1 MNELFTYLFDE
12 NVLKNKLREKWIKL
26 YDFNFV
32 DKEIIGGLLTTKKN
46 ISDLL
51 TFIYNKAT
59 ASNLTVEQKEE
70 EEQKEEQI
78 PGALSIAPSTT
89 LKTKTKIEEKKGEK
103 LEKETAKTKSFKK
116 VTIPV
121 PFNLSENKPRI
132 LQEPMAISNQIK
144 IKPLPLADYKKTSL
158 KEIEEKRKEQL
169 EIIKKNII
177 EKNKKAKGFD
187 LQTDKRPMNFD
198 RIKEEVENKIQSTL
212 QFDNKYMN
220 PPKDFSKYE
229 ADVKYNEAAI
239 IREEYLIDKKN
250 KEEEA
255 ALNKILIEK
264 KDSKEF
270 ERWQSEMK
278 IKDDIIKMQEIE
290 KRKLELELNREVAS
304 TYMQRRIQKNQLKAA
319 EHKKQ
324 EIINMKKKAE
334 EKAEDI
340 KQKKQVIK
348 EIKKEQ
354 ENVAKQKIQK
364 KKENQELYKNRKK
377 EFNEL
382 NLIAKEER
390 KIYLERRDDLIR
402 QIRELEKLPIKRTT
416 GFDPTETPGYG
427 LLEEMSLVEL
437 RERLALQKRM
447 HADEIKSKKE
457 ENKLRMQERA
467 DEIVNKAQII
477 QENRDRL
484 RNMKEIERKAKKD
497 AILAE
502 KERIKAAREKSL
514 FEVKQKIENKKQK
527 LKKEDEIFQKK
538 IREIKLQRQFLQLG
552 RDAVEFKQFKQIEDG
567 VERKINDRQNQDL
580 IDQLALEKIK
590 WVDVKIRH
598 TDAKKINK
606 NMKEMINNYNN
617 AYELSGTLNQMI
629 GDEDKMYKKAVYDR
643 ERALNKYLQDD
654 IKEKNKFCFEMQQKT
669 MKKNKSHGINNRRLS
684 AKNNEKM
691 NNTEKINLNNDEE
704 KKVNEGSDEEEK
716 NEIQNKIDNENILSQ
731 NHSGQRAHSGQPGPA
746 DPQDRRAPAS
756 R

>member
-12 NVLKNKLREKWIKL
+12 DVLKNKLREKWIKL

-32 DKEIIGGLLTTKKN
+32 DKDIIGGLLTTKKN

-59 ASNLTVEQKEE
+59 ASHLSVDEKEE
-70 EEQKEEQI
+70 PTPSPQSV
-78 PGALSIAPSTT
+78 GPSTT
-89 LKTKTKIEEKKGEK
+89 LMTKSKPEETKGGEK
-103 LEKETAKTKSFKK
+103 TDKDLTRPKTNKK

-144 IKPLPLADYKKTSL
+144 IKPLPLANYKKTSL

-169 EIIKKNII
+169 QIIKENII

-187 LQTDKRPMNFD
+187 LQTDKRPTNIEKI
-198 RIKEEVENKIQSTL
+198 REEVEKKIQSTL

-220 PPKDFSKYE
+220 PIKDFSKCE

-304 TYMQRRIQKNQLKAA
+304 TYMQRRIQKNQIKAA

-324 EIINMKKKAE
+324 EIINMKKRAE

-340 KQKKQVIK
+340 RQKKEVIK
-348 EIKKEQ
+348 EIQKEK
-354 ENVAKQKIQK
+354 ENVVKQKIQK

-382 NLIAKEER
+382 NLIS
-390 KIYLERRDDLIR
+390 
-402 QIRELEKLPIKRTT
+402 Q
-416 GFDPTETPGYG
+416 
-427 LLEEMSLVEL
+427 
-437 RERLALQKRM
+437 
-447 HADEIKSKKE
+447 
-457 ENKLRMQERA
+457 
-467 DEIVNKAQII
+467 
-477 QENRDRL
+477 
-484 RNMKEIERKAKKD
+484 
-497 AILAE
+497 
-502 KERIKAAREKSL
+502 
-514 FEVKQKIENKKQK
+514 
-527 LKKEDEIFQKK
+527 
-538 IREIKLQRQFLQLG
+538 
-552 RDAVEFKQFKQIEDG
+552 
-567 VERKINDRQNQDL
+567 
-580 IDQLALEKIK
+580 
-590 WVDVKIRH
+590 
-598 TDAKKINK
+598 
-606 NMKEMINNYNN
+606 
-617 AYELSGTLNQMI
+617 
-629 GDEDKMYKKAVYDR
+629 
-643 ERALNKYLQDD
+643 
-654 IKEKNKFCFEMQQKT
+654 
-669 MKKNKSHGINNRRLS
+669 
-684 AKNNEKM
+684 
-691 NNTEKINLNNDEE
+691 
-704 KKVNEGSDEEEK
+704 EEK
-716 NEIQNKIDNENILSQ
+716 NLPSTT
-731 NHSGQRAHSGQPGPA
+731 R
-746 DPQDRRAPAS
+746 
-756 R
+756 

>member
-220 PPKDFSKYE
+220 PPKDFSKCE

-691 NNTEKINLNNDEE
+691 NNTEKINLNIEEE

-716 NEIQNKIDNENILSQ
+716 NEIQNKIDNENTLSQ
-731 NHSGQRAHSGQPGPA
+731 NQAIPA
-746 DPQDRRAPAS
+746 
-756 R
+756 

>member
-32 DKEIIGGLLTTKKN
+32 DKDIIGGLLTTKKN

-59 ASNLTVEQKEE
+59 ASNLPVEEKE
-70 EEQKEEQI
+70 KEKESDGPSPTSVAQ
-78 PGALSIAPSTT
+78 STT
-89 LKTKTKIEEKKGEK
+89 LKTKTKAEDSKNQ
-103 LEKETAKTKSFKK
+103 KTGVEVSKIKSAKK

-132 LQEPMAISNQIK
+132 LQEPMAISNEIK
-144 IKPLPLADYKKTSL
+144 IKPLPLANYKKTSL
-158 KEIEEKRKEQL
+158 KDIEDKRKEHLQ
-169 EIIKKNII
+169 IIKKNIMERN
-177 EKNKKAKGFD
+177 EKSKGFD
-187 LQTDKRPMNFD
+187 LETDKRPTNLEK
-198 RIKEEVENKIQSTL
+198 IKEEVENKIKSTL

-220 PPKDFSKYE
+220 PIKDFSKCE

-324 EIINMKKKAE
+324 EMINMKKKEE
-334 EKAEDI
+334 EKKEDI
-340 KQKKQVIK
+340 KQKKEVIK

-354 ENVAKQKIQK
+354 ENVAKQKILK

-382 NLIAKEER
+382 NLIAQEEK

-437 RERLALQKRM
+437 RERLALQKKM
-447 HADEIKSKKE
+447 HADEIRAKKE
-457 ENKLRMQERA
+457 ENKLKMQERA
-467 DEIVNKAQII
+467 DELVNKAQII

-497 AILAE
+497 AALAQ
-502 KERIKAAREKSL
+502 KQRIKEQREKSL
-514 FEVKQKIENKKQK
+514 FLVKQKIENKKQK

-567 VERKINDRQNQDL
+567 IERKINDRQNQDL
-580 IDQLALEKIK
+580 IDQLATEKIK
-590 WVDVKIRH
+590 WVDVTIRH
-598 TDAKKINK
+598 TDAKKVNK
-606 NMKEMINNYNN
+606 DMKDMVNNYNK
-617 AYELSGTLNQMI
+617 AYALSSTLDQMVN
-629 GDEDKMYKKAVYDR
+629 DEDKMYKKAVYDR

-669 MKKNKSHGINNRRLS
+669 MKKNNIKKNKSYGTNITNKRTENLIS
-684 AKNNEKM
+684 NEKL
-691 NNTEKINLNNDEE
+691 NNTEKINFNTNEE
-704 KKVNEGSDEEEK
+704 NKVNEGSDEEEK
-716 NEIQNKIDNENILSQ
+716 NEIQNKIENENILSQ
-731 NHSGQRAHSGQPGPA
+731 NQAVPA
-746 DPQDRRAPAS
+746 
-756 R
+756 

>member
-12 NVLKNKLREKWIKL
+12 DVLKNKLREKWIKL

-32 DKEIIGGLLTTKKN
+32 DKDIIGGLLTTKKN

-59 ASNLTVEQKEE
+59 ASHLSVDEKEE
-70 EEQKEEQI
+70 PTPSPQSV
-78 PGALSIAPSTT
+78 GPSTT
-89 LKTKTKIEEKKGEK
+89 LMTKSKPEETKGGEK
-103 LEKETAKTKSFKK
+103 TDKDLTRPKTNKK

-144 IKPLPLADYKKTSL
+144 IKPLPLANYKKTSL

-169 EIIKKNII
+169 QIIKENII

-187 LQTDKRPMNFD
+187 LQTDKRPTNIEKI
-198 RIKEEVENKIQSTL
+198 REEVEKKIQSTL

-220 PPKDFSKYE
+220 PIKDFSKCE

-255 ALNKILIEK
+255 ALNKILVEK

-290 KRKLELELNREVAS
+290 KRKLELEMNREVAS
-304 TYMQRRIQKNQLKAA
+304 TYMQRRIQKNQIKAA

-324 EIINMKKKAE
+324 EIINMKKRAE

-340 KQKKQVIK
+340 RLKKEVIK
-348 EIKKEQ
+348 EIQKEK
-354 ENVAKQKIQK
+354 ENVVKQKIQK

-382 NLIAKEER
+382 NLISQEEK
-390 KIYLERRDDLIR
+390 KIYLQRRDDLIR

-427 LLEEMSLVEL
+427 FLEEMSLVEL

-447 HADEIKSKKE
+447 HLDEIKSKKE

-467 DEIVNKAQII
+467 DELVNKAQII

-497 AILAE
+497 AIMRE
-502 KERIKAAREKSL
+502 KERIKAMREKSL

-590 WVDVKIRH
+590 WGDVKIRH
-598 TDAKKINK
+598 TDAKKVNK
-606 NMKEMINNYNN
+606 DLKEMINNYNKD
-617 AYELSGTLNQMI
+617 YELSGTLNQMI
-629 GDEDKMYKKAVYDR
+629 DDEDKMYKKAVYDR

-669 MKKNKSHGINNRRLS
+669 MKKNTIKKNKSHGNNINNKKIVGGVPVRE
-684 AKNNEKM
+684 NM
-691 NNTEKINLNNDEE
+691 NNTEKINFNNNEN
-704 KKVNEGSDEEEK
+704 KKVNDGSDEEEK
-716 NEIQNKIDNENILSQ
+716 NEIQNKMENENILSQ
-731 NHSGQRAHSGQPGPA
+731 NQAIPA
-746 DPQDRRAPAS
+746 
-756 R
+756 

>member
-12 NVLKNKLREKWIKL
+12 DVLKNKLREKWIKL

-32 DKEIIGGLLTTKKN
+32 DKDIIGGLLTTKKN

-59 ASNLTVEQKEE
+59 ASHLSVDEKEE
-70 EEQKEEQI
+70 PTPSPQSV
-78 PGALSIAPSTT
+78 GPSTT
-89 LKTKTKIEEKKGEK
+89 LMTKSKPEETKGGEK
-103 LEKETAKTKSFKK
+103 TDKDLTRPKTNKK

-144 IKPLPLADYKKTSL
+144 IKPLPLANYKKTSL

-169 EIIKKNII
+169 QIIKENII

-187 LQTDKRPMNFD
+187 LQTDKRPTNIEKI
-198 RIKEEVENKIQSTL
+198 REEVEKKIQSTL

-220 PPKDFSKYE
+220 PIKDFSKCE

-255 ALNKILIEK
+255 ALNKILVEK

-304 TYMQRRIQKNQLKAA
+304 TYMQRRIQKNQIKAA

-324 EIINMKKKAE
+324 EIINMKKRAE

-340 KQKKQVIK
+340 RLKKEVIK
-348 EIKKEQ
+348 EIQKEK
-354 ENVAKQKIQK
+354 ENVVKQKIQK

-382 NLIAKEER
+382 NLISQEEK
-390 KIYLERRDDLIR
+390 KIYLQRRDDLIR

-427 LLEEMSLVEL
+427 FLEEMSLVEL

-447 HADEIKSKKE
+447 HLDEIKSKKE

-467 DEIVNKAQII
+467 DELVNKAQII

-497 AILAE
+497 AIMRE
-502 KERIKAAREKSL
+502 KERIKAMREKSL

-590 WVDVKIRH
+590 WGDVKIRH
-598 TDAKKINK
+598 TDAKKVNK
-606 NMKEMINNYNN
+606 DLKEMINNYNKD
-617 AYELSGTLNQMI
+617 YELSGTLNQMI
-629 GDEDKMYKKAVYDR
+629 DDEDKMYKKAVYDR

-669 MKKNKSHGINNRRLS
+669 MKKNTIKKNKSHANNINNKKIVGGVPVRE
-684 AKNNEKM
+684 NM
-691 NNTEKINLNNDEE
+691 NNTEKINFNNNED
-704 KKVNEGSDEEEK
+704 KKVNDGSDEEEK
-716 NEIQNKIDNENILSQ
+716 NEIQNKIENENILSQ
-731 NHSGQRAHSGQPGPA
+731 NQAIPA
-746 DPQDRRAPAS
+746 
-756 R
+756 

>member
-32 DKEIIGGLLTTKKN
+32 DKDIIGGLLTTKKN

-59 ASNLTVEQKEE
+59 ASHLSVDEKEE
-70 EEQKEEQI
+70 SAPFPETV
-78 PGALSIAPSTT
+78 GPSTT
-89 LKTKTKIEEKKGEK
+89 VGTKSKPEETKGGQKF
-103 LEKETAKTKSFKK
+103 EKELSKPKLNKK

-121 PFNLSENKPRI
+121 PFNLSENKPRV

-144 IKPLPLADYKKTSL
+144 IKPLPLANYKKTSL

-169 EIIKKNII
+169 QIIKNNII
-177 EKNKKAKGFD
+177 EKHKKAKAFD
-187 LQTDKRPMNFD
+187 LQTDKRPTNIEKIRD
-198 RIKEEVENKIQSTL
+198 EVENKIQSTL

-220 PPKDFSKYE
+220 PIKDFSKCD

-304 TYMQRRIQKNQLKAA
+304 TYMQRRIQKNQIKAA

-324 EIINMKKKAE
+324 EIINMKKRAE

-340 KQKKQVIK
+340 RQKKEVIK
-348 EIKKEQ
+348 EIQKEK
-354 ENVAKQKIQK
+354 ENVVKQKIQK

-382 NLIAKEER
+382 NLISQEEK
-390 KIYLERRDDLIR
+390 KIYLQRRDDLIR

-437 RERLALQKRM
+437 RERLALQKKM
-447 HADEIKSKKE
+447 HLDEIKSKKE

-467 DEIVNKAQII
+467 DELVNKAQII

-497 AILAE
+497 AIIRE
-502 KERIKAAREKSL
+502 KERIKAMREKSL

-590 WVDVKIRH
+590 WVDVKIKH
-598 TDAKKINK
+598 TDAKKVNK
-606 NMKEMINNYNN
+606 DLKEMLNNYNKE
-617 AYELSGTLNQMI
+617 YELSGTLNQMI
-629 GDEDKMYKKAVYDR
+629 DDEDKMYKKAVYDR

-669 MKKNKSHGINNRRLS
+669 MKKNTIKKNKSHGNNINNKKIEGVPS
-684 AKNNEKM
+684 INM
-691 NNTEKINLNNDEE
+691 NNTEKININNED
-704 KKVNEGSDEEEK
+704 KKVNDGSDEEEK
-716 NEIQNKIDNENILSQ
+716 NEIQNKIDNENILAQ
-731 NHSGQRAHSGQPGPA
+731 NQPIPA
-746 DPQDRRAPAS
+746 
-756 R
+756 

>member
-324 EIINMKKKAE
+324 EMINMKKKEE
-334 EKAEDI
+334 EKKEDI
-340 KQKKQVIK
+340 KQKKEVIK

-354 ENVAKQKIQK
+354 ENVAKQKILK

-382 NLIAKEER
+382 NLIAQEEK

-437 RERLALQKRM
+437 RERLALQKKM
-447 HADEIKSKKE
+447 HADEIRAKKE
-457 ENKLRMQERA
+457 ENKLKMQERA
-467 DEIVNKAQII
+467 DELVNKAQII

-497 AILAE
+497 AALAQ
-502 KERIKAAREKSL
+502 KQRIKEQREKSL
-514 FEVKQKIENKKQK
+514 FLVKQKIENKKQK

-567 VERKINDRQNQDL
+567 IERKINDRQNQDL
-580 IDQLALEKIK
+580 IDQLATEKIK
-590 WVDVKIRH
+590 WADVTIRH
-598 TDAKKINK
+598 TDAKKVNK
-606 NMKEMINNYNN
+606 DMKDMVNNYNK
-617 AYELSGTLNQMI
+617 AYALSSTLDQMVN
-629 GDEDKMYKKAVYDR
+629 DEDKMYKKAVYDR

-669 MKKNKSHGINNRRLS
+669 MKKNIKKNKSDVNNKLD
-684 AKNNEKM
+684 KKKEGVKTEKM
-691 NNTEKINLNNDEE
+691 NNNINED

-716 NEIQNKIDNENILSQ
+716 NEILNKIENENILSQ
-731 NHSGQRAHSGQPGPA
+731 NQAIPA
-746 DPQDRRAPAS
+746 
-756 R
+756 

>member
-12 NVLKNKLREKWIKL
+12 DVLKNKLREKWIKL

-32 DKEIIGGLLTTKKN
+32 DKDIIGGLLTTKKN

-59 ASNLTVEQKEE
+59 ASNLPVDEKE
-70 EEQKEEQI
+70 KEKETSLN
-78 PGALSIAPSTT
+78 PPTIAPSTT
-89 LKTKTKIEEKKGEK
+89 HKTTK
-103 LEKETAKTKSFKK
+103 LEETKDEKYTKETTKPKTGKK

-121 PFNLSENKPRI
+121 PFNLSENKPRV

-144 IKPLPLADYKKTSL
+144 IKPLPLANYKKTSL

-169 EIIKKNII
+169 QIIKENII
-177 EKNKKAKGFD
+177 EKNKKVKPFD
-187 LQTDKRPMNFD
+187 LRTDKRPTNTEKV
-198 RIKEEVENKIQSTL
+198 REEVENKIKATL

-220 PPKDFSKYE
+220 PIKDFSKCD
-229 ADVKYNEAAI
+229 ADVRYNEAAI

-255 ALNKILIEK
+255 ALNKILVEK

-324 EIINMKKKAE
+324 ELINMKKKAE

-340 KQKKQVIK
+340 KQKKEVIK
-348 EIKKEQ
+348 EIHKEQ
-354 ENVAKQKIQK
+354 ENVAKQKAQK

-377 EFNEL
+377 EYNEL
-382 NLIAKEER
+382 NLIAQEEK
-390 KIYLERRDDLIR
+390 KILLERRDDLIR
-402 QIRELEKLPIKRTT
+402 QIRELEKLPIRRTT

-447 HADEIKSKKE
+447 HLDEIKSKKE

-467 DEIVNKAQII
+467 DELVNKAQII

-484 RNMKEIERKAKKD
+484 RNMKEVERKAKKD
-497 AILAE
+497 AIIAE
-502 KERIKAAREKSL
+502 KARIKAQREKSL

-590 WVDVKIRH
+590 WVDVKMRH

-606 NMKEMINNYNN
+606 DLKEMLNNYNN

-629 GDEDKMYKKAVYDR
+629 HDEDKMYKKAVYDR

-669 MKKNKSHGINNRRLS
+669 MKKNNIKKNKSYGTNINNKRTE
-684 AKNNEKM
+684 NMVNIEKL
-691 NNTEKINLNNDEE
+691 NNTEKINFNTDED

-716 NEIQNKIDNENILSQ
+716 NEIQNKIENENILSQ
-731 NHSGQRAHSGQPGPA
+731 NQAVPA
-746 DPQDRRAPAS
+746 
-756 R
+756 

>member
-12 NVLKNKLREKWIKL
+12 DVLKNKLREKWIKL

-32 DKEIIGGLLTTKKN
+32 DKDIIGGLLTTKKN

-59 ASNLTVEQKEE
+59 ASNLPVEEKE
-70 EEQKEEQI
+70 KEKEGGTPPQVA
-78 PGALSIAPSTT
+78 PSVAPSTT
-89 LKTKTKIEEKKGEK
+89 LKTKQEETKDEKI
-103 LEKETAKTKSFKK
+103 EKETTKIKTTKK

-144 IKPLPLADYKKTSL
+144 IKPLPLANYKKTSL

-169 EIIKKNII
+169 QIIKNNII
-177 EKNKKAKGFD
+177 EKNKNAKGFD
-187 LQTDKRPMNFD
+187 LKTDKRPTNIEKV
-198 RIKEEVENKIQSTL
+198 REEVENQIKSTL

-220 PPKDFSKYE
+220 PIKDFSKCE

-239 IREEYLIDKKN
+239 IREEFLIDKKN

-255 ALNKILIEK
+255 ALNKILVEK

-340 KQKKQVIK
+340 RQKKEVIK
-348 EIKKEQ
+348 EIQKEQ
-354 ENVAKQKIQK
+354 ENVVKQKIQK

-382 NLIAKEER
+382 NLISQEEK
-390 KIYLERRDDLIR
+390 KIYLQRRDDLIR

-437 RERLALQKRM
+437 RERLALQKKM
-447 HADEIKSKKE
+447 HLDEIKSKKE

-467 DEIVNKAQII
+467 DELVNKAQII

-497 AILAE
+497 AIIRE
-502 KERIKAAREKSL
+502 KERIKAMREKSL

-590 WVDVKIRH
+590 WVDVKIKH
-598 TDAKKINK
+598 TDAKKVNK
-606 NMKEMINNYNN
+606 DLKEMLNNYNKE
-617 AYELSGTLNQMI
+617 YELSGTLNQMI
-629 GDEDKMYKKAVYDR
+629 DDEDKMYKKAVYDR

-669 MKKNKSHGINNRRLS
+669 MKKNNIKKNKSYGTNINNKKAENLT
-684 AKNNEKM
+684 NTEKL
-691 NNTEKINLNNDEE
+691 NNTEKINFNTEE
-704 KKVNEGSDEEEK
+704 DKKVNEGSDEEEK
-716 NEIQNKIDNENILSQ
+716 NEIQNKIENENILSQ
-731 NHSGQRAHSGQPGPA
+731 NQAVPA
-746 DPQDRRAPAS
+746 
-756 R
+756 

>member
-437 RERLALQKRM
+437 RERLALKKRM
-447 HADEIKSKKE
+447 HADEKKKKKE

-691 NNTEKINLNNDEE
+691 NNTEKINLNSEEE

-716 NEIQNKIDNENILSQ
+716 NEIQNKIDNENTLSQ
-731 NHSGQRAHSGQPGPA
+731 NQAIPA
-746 DPQDRRAPAS
+746 
-756 R
+756 

>member
-103 LEKETAKTKSFKK
+103 LEKETLKTKSFKK

-220 PPKDFSKYE
+220 PPKDFSKCE

-691 NNTEKINLNNDEE
+691 NNTEKINLNNEEE

-716 NEIQNKIDNENILSQ
+716 NEIQNKIDNENTLSQ
-731 NHSGQRAHSGQPGPA
+731 NQAIPA
-746 DPQDRRAPAS
+746 
-756 R
+756 

>member
-12 NVLKNKLREKWIKL
+12 DVLKNKLREKWIKL

-32 DKEIIGGLLTTKKN
+32 DKDIIGGLLTTKKN

-59 ASNLTVEQKEE
+59 ASNLPVDEKE
-70 EEQKEEQI
+70 KEKEKETTLI
-78 PGALSIAPSTT
+78 PPTIAPSTT
-89 LKTKTKIEEKKGEK
+89 LKTTKIEETKDEK
-103 LEKETAKTKSFKK
+103 FTKETTKPKTGKK

-121 PFNLSENKPRI
+121 PFNLSENKPRV
-132 LQEPMAISNQIK
+132 LQEPMAISNQVK
-144 IKPLPLADYKKTSL
+144 IKPLPLANYKKTSL

-169 EIIKKNII
+169 QIIKENII
-177 EKNKKAKGFD
+177 EKNKKAKLFD
-187 LQTDKRPMNFD
+187 LKTDKRPTNTEKV
-198 RIKEEVENKIQSTL
+198 REEVENKIKATL
-212 QFDNKYMN
+212 QFNNKYMN
-220 PPKDFSKYE
+220 PIKDFSKCD
-229 ADVKYNEAAI
+229 ADVRYNEAAI

-255 ALNKILIEK
+255 ALNKILVEK

-324 EIINMKKKAE
+324 ELINMKKKAE

-340 KQKKQVIK
+340 KQKKEVIK
-348 EIKKEQ
+348 EIHKEQ
-354 ENVAKQKIQK
+354 ENVAKQKAQK

-377 EFNEL
+377 EYNEL
-382 NLIAKEER
+382 NLIAQEEK
-390 KIYLERRDDLIR
+390 KILLERRDDLIR
-402 QIRELEKLPIKRTT
+402 QIRELEKLPIRRTT

-447 HADEIKSKKE
+447 HLDEIKSKKE

-467 DEIVNKAQII
+467 DELVNKAQII

-497 AILAE
+497 AIIAE
-502 KERIKAAREKSL
+502 KARIKAQREKSL

-527 LKKEDEIFQKK
+527 LKREDEIFQKK

-590 WVDVKIRH
+590 WVDVKMRH

-606 NMKEMINNYNN
+606 DLKDMLNNYNN

-629 GDEDKMYKKAVYDR
+629 HDEDKMYKKAVYDR

-669 MKKNKSHGINNRRLS
+669 MKKNNIKKNKSYGTNINNKRAENMVNTDKL
-684 AKNNEKM
+684 
-691 NNTEKINLNNDEE
+691 NNTEKINFNNDED

-716 NEIQNKIDNENILSQ
+716 NEIQNKIENENILSQ
-731 NHSGQRAHSGQPGPA
+731 NQAVPA
-746 DPQDRRAPAS
+746 
-756 R
+756 

>member
-669 MKKNKSHGINNRRLS
+669 MKKNKSHGINNKRLS

-704 KKVNEGSDEEEK
+704 KKVNEGFDEEEK
-716 NEIQNKIDNENILSQ
+716 NEIQNKIDNENTLSQ
-731 NHSGQRAHSGQPGPA
+731 NQAIPA
-746 DPQDRRAPAS
+746 
-756 R
+756 

>member
-32 DKEIIGGLLTTKKN
+32 DKDIIGGLLTTKKN

-59 ASNLTVEQKEE
+59 ASNLPVEEKE
-70 EEQKEEQI
+70 KEKESAGPSPTSVAQ
-78 PGALSIAPSTT
+78 STT
-89 LKTKTKIEEKKGEK
+89 LKTKTKTEDSKNQ
-103 LEKETAKTKSFKK
+103 KTGVEVSKIKSAKK

-132 LQEPMAISNQIK
+132 LQEPMAISNEIK
-144 IKPLPLADYKKTSL
+144 IKPLPLANYKKTSL
-158 KEIEEKRKEQL
+158 KDIEDKRKEHLQ
-169 EIIKKNII
+169 IIKKNIMERN
-177 EKNKKAKGFD
+177 EKSKGFD
-187 LQTDKRPMNFD
+187 LETDKRPTNLEK
-198 RIKEEVENKIQSTL
+198 IKEEVENKIKSTL

-220 PPKDFSKYE
+220 PIKDFSKCD
-229 ADVKYNEAAI
+229 ADVRYNEAAI

-255 ALNKILIEK
+255 ALNKILVEK

-324 EIINMKKKAE
+324 ELINMKKKAE

-340 KQKKQVIK
+340 KQKKEVIK
-348 EIKKEQ
+348 EIQKEQ
-354 ENVAKQKIQK
+354 ENVAKQKAQK

-377 EFNEL
+377 EYNEL
-382 NLIAKEER
+382 NLIAQEEK
-390 KIYLERRDDLIR
+390 KILLERRDDLIR
-402 QIRELEKLPIKRTT
+402 QIRELEKLPIRRTT

-447 HADEIKSKKE
+447 HLDEIKSKKE

-467 DEIVNKAQII
+467 DELVNKAQII

-497 AILAE
+497 AIIAE
-502 KERIKAAREKSL
+502 KARIKAQREKSL

-527 LKKEDEIFQKK
+527 LKREDEIFQKK

-590 WVDVKIRH
+590 WVDVKMRH

-606 NMKEMINNYNN
+606 DLKEMLNNYNN

-629 GDEDKMYKKAVYDR
+629 HDEDEMYKKAVYDR

-669 MKKNKSHGINNRRLS
+669 MKKNNIKKNKSYGTNINNKRTE
-684 AKNNEKM
+684 NMVNTEKL
-691 NNTEKINLNNDEE
+691 NNTEKINFNTDED
-704 KKVNEGSDEEEK
+704 KKVNEGTDEEEK
-716 NEIQNKIDNENILSQ
+716 NEIQNKIENENILSQ
-731 NHSGQRAHSGQPGPA
+731 NQAITA
-746 DPQDRRAPAS
+746 
-756 R
+756 

>member
-12 NVLKNKLREKWIKL
+12 DILKNKLREKWIKL

-32 DKEIIGGLLTTKKN
+32 DKDIIGGLLTTKKN

-59 ASNLTVEQKEE
+59 ASNLPV
-70 EEQKEEQI
+70 EEQEGI
-78 PGALSIAPSTT
+78 PQSPPSTT
-89 LKTKTKIEEKKGEK
+89 LKTKSKLEETKEEKT
-103 LEKETAKTKSFKK
+103 LKETTTKPKTSKK

-121 PFNLSENKPRI
+121 PFNLSENKPRV

-144 IKPLPLADYKKTSL
+144 IKPLPLANYKKTSL
-158 KEIEEKRKEQL
+158 KDIEEKRKEQL
-169 EIIKKNII
+169 QIIKNNII
-177 EKNKKAKGFD
+177 DKNKKAKGFD
-187 LQTDKRPMNFD
+187 LETEKRPTNLEKIRD
-198 RIKEEVENKIQSTL
+198 EVESKIQATL

-220 PPKDFSKYE
+220 PIKDFSKCE

-255 ALNKILIEK
+255 ALNKILVEK

-270 ERWQSEMK
+270 ERWQNEMK

-290 KRKLELELNREVAS
+290 KRKLELEMNRGVAS

-334 EKAEDI
+334 ENAEDVR
-340 KQKKQVIK
+340 QKKEVIK

-354 ENVAKQKIQK
+354 ENVVKQKIAK

-382 NLIAKEER
+382 NLIAQEEK
-390 KIYLERRDDLIR
+390 KILLERRDDLIR
-402 QIRELEKLPIKRTT
+402 QIRELEKLPIRRTT

-447 HADEIKSKKE
+447 HLDEIKSKKE

-467 DEIVNKAQII
+467 DELVYKAQMI

-484 RNMKEIERKAKKD
+484 RNTKEIERKAKKD
-497 AILAE
+497 AIIAE
-502 KERIKAAREKSL
+502 KARIKAQREKSL

-590 WVDVKIRH
+590 WVDVKMKH

-606 NMKEMINNYNN
+606 DLKEMLNNYNN

-629 GDEDKMYKKAVYDR
+629 HDEDKMYKKAVYDR

-669 MKKNKSHGINNRRLS
+669 MKKKNIKKNKSYGTKVNNKL
-684 AKNNEKM
+684 AEKIISDEKL
-691 NNTEKINLNNDEE
+691 NNTEKINFNNEE
-704 KKVNEGSDEEEK
+704 DKKVNEGSDEEEK
-716 NEIQNKIDNENILSQ
+716 NEIQNKIENENILSQ
-731 NHSGQRAHSGQPGPA
+731 NQAVPA
-746 DPQDRRAPAS
+746 
-756 R
+756 

>member
-158 KEIEEKRKEQL
+158 KDIEEKRKEQL

-669 MKKNKSHGINNRRLS
+669 MKKNKSHGINNKRLS

-691 NNTEKINLNNDEE
+691 NNTEKINLNNEEE

-716 NEIQNKIDNENILSQ
+716 NEIQNKIDNENTLSQ
-731 NHSGQRAHSGQPGPA
+731 NQAIPA
-746 DPQDRRAPAS
+746 
-756 R
+756 

>member
-12 NVLKNKLREKWIKL
+12 DVLKNKLREKWIKL

-32 DKEIIGGLLTTKKN
+32 DKDIIGGLLTTKKN

-59 ASNLTVEQKEE
+59 ASNLPVDEKE
-70 EEQKEEQI
+70 KEATLNA
-78 PGALSIAPSTT
+78 PSIAPSTT
-89 LKTKTKIEEKKGEK
+89 LKTKTKGEERKDEK
-103 LEKETAKTKSFKK
+103 YPKEEIKPKIIKK

-121 PFNLSENKPRI
+121 PFNLSENKPRV

-144 IKPLPLADYKKTSL
+144 IKPLPLANYKKTSL
-158 KEIEEKRKEQL
+158 KDIEEKRKEQL
-169 EIIKKNII
+169 KIIKNNVL
-177 EKNKKAKGFD
+177 ENYKKAKGFD
-187 LQTDKRPMNFD
+187 LETEKRPTNIEK
-198 RIKEEVENKIQSTL
+198 IKAEVEDKIKASL

-220 PPKDFSKYE
+220 PIKDFSKCE
-229 ADVKYNEAAI
+229 ADVRYNEAAI
-239 IREEYLIDKKN
+239 IREEYLINKKN

-324 EIINMKKKAE
+324 EAINMKKRAAE
-334 EKAEDI
+334 KEEDI
-340 KQKKQVIK
+340 KQKKEVIK
-348 EIKKEQ
+348 EIQKEKG
-354 ENVAKQKIQK
+354 NFAKNKAQKE
-364 KKENQELYKNRKK
+364 KENQELYKNRKK
-377 EFNEL
+377 EYNEL
-382 NLIAKEER
+382 NLIAQEEK
-390 KIYLERRDDLIR
+390 KILLERRDDLIR
-402 QIRELEKLPIKRTT
+402 QIRELEKLPIRRTT

-447 HADEIKSKKE
+447 HLDEIKSKKE

-467 DEIVNKAQII
+467 DELVNKAQII

-484 RNMKEIERKAKKD
+484 RNIKEVERKAKKD
-497 AILAE
+497 AIIAE
-502 KERIKAAREKSL
+502 KARIKAAREKSL

-590 WVDVKIRH
+590 WVDVKILH
-598 TDAKKINK
+598 NDAKKINK
-606 NMKEMINNYNN
+606 DMKEMINNYNKD
-617 AYELSGTLNQMI
+617 YELSGTLNQMI
-629 GDEDKMYKKAVYDR
+629 HEEDKMYKKAVYDR

-669 MKKNKSHGINNRRLS
+669 MKKNNIKKNKSYGTNITNKRTENLIS
-684 AKNNEKM
+684 NEKL
-691 NNTEKINLNNDEE
+691 NNTEKINFNTNEE
-704 KKVNEGSDEEEK
+704 NKVNEGSDEEEK
-716 NEIQNKIDNENILSQ
+716 NEIQNKIENENILSQ
-731 NHSGQRAHSGQPGPA
+731 NQAVPA
-746 DPQDRRAPAS
+746 
-756 R
+756 

>member
-1 MNELFTYLFDE
+1 ME
-12 NVLKNKLREKWIKL
+12 VSKIK
-26 YDFNFV
+26 
-32 DKEIIGGLLTTKKN
+32 
-46 ISDLL
+46 S
-51 TFIYNKAT
+51 A
-59 ASNLTVEQKEE
+59 
-70 EEQKEEQI
+70 
-78 PGALSIAPSTT
+78 
-89 LKTKTKIEEKKGEK
+89 
-103 LEKETAKTKSFKK
+103 KK

-132 LQEPMAISNQIK
+132 LQEPMAISNEIK
-144 IKPLPLADYKKTSL
+144 IKPLPLANYKKTSL
-158 KEIEEKRKEQL
+158 KDIEDKRKEHLQ
-169 EIIKKNII
+169 IIKKNIMERN
-177 EKNKKAKGFD
+177 EKSKGFD
-187 LQTDKRPMNFD
+187 LETDKRPTNLEK
-198 RIKEEVENKIQSTL
+198 IKEEVENKIKSTL

-220 PPKDFSKYE
+220 PIKDFSKCE

-324 EIINMKKKAE
+324 EMINMKKKEE
-334 EKAEDI
+334 EKKEDI
-340 KQKKQVIK
+340 KQKKEVIK

-354 ENVAKQKIQK
+354 ENVAKQKILK

-382 NLIAKEER
+382 NLIAQEEK

-437 RERLALQKRM
+437 RERLALQKKM
-447 HADEIKSKKE
+447 HADEIRAKKE
-457 ENKLRMQERA
+457 ENKLKMQERA
-467 DEIVNKAQII
+467 DELVNKAQII

-497 AILAE
+497 AALAQ
-502 KERIKAAREKSL
+502 KQRIKEQREKSL
-514 FEVKQKIENKKQK
+514 FLVKQKIENKKQK

-567 VERKINDRQNQDL
+567 IERKINDRQNQDL
-580 IDQLALEKIK
+580 IDQLATEKIK
-590 WVDVKIRH
+590 WVDVTIRH
-598 TDAKKINK
+598 TDAKKVNK
-606 NMKEMINNYNN
+606 DMKDMVNNYNK
-617 AYELSGTLNQMI
+617 AYALSSTLDQMVN
-629 GDEDKMYKKAVYDR
+629 DEDKMYKKAVYDR

-669 MKKNKSHGINNRRLS
+669 MKKNIKKNKSDVNNKLD
-684 AKNNEKM
+684 KKKEGVKTEKM
-691 NNTEKINLNNDEE
+691 NNNINED

-716 NEIQNKIDNENILSQ
+716 NEILNKIENENILSQ
-731 NHSGQRAHSGQPGPA
+731 NQAIPA
-746 DPQDRRAPAS
+746 
-756 R
+756 

>member
-12 NVLKNKLREKWIKL
+12 DVLKNKLREKWIKL

-32 DKEIIGGLLTTKKN
+32 DKDIIGGLLTTKKN

-59 ASNLTVEQKEE
+59 ASHLSVDEKEE
-70 EEQKEEQI
+70 PTPSPQSV
-78 PGALSIAPSTT
+78 GPSTT
-89 LKTKTKIEEKKGEK
+89 LMTKSKPEETKGGEK
-103 LEKETAKTKSFKK
+103 TDKDLTRPKTNKK

-144 IKPLPLADYKKTSL
+144 IKPLPLANYKKTSL

-169 EIIKKNII
+169 QIIKENII
-177 EKNKKAKGFD
+177 EKNKRAKVFD
-187 LQTDKRPMNFD
+187 LQTDKRPTNIEKI
-198 RIKEEVENKIQSTL
+198 REEVEKKIQSTL

-220 PPKDFSKYE
+220 PIKDFSKCE

-255 ALNKILIEK
+255 ALNKILVEK

-290 KRKLELELNREVAS
+290 KRKLELEMNREVAS
-304 TYMQRRIQKNQLKAA
+304 TYMQRRIQKNQIKAA

-324 EIINMKKKAE
+324 EIINMKKRAE

-340 KQKKQVIK
+340 RLKKEVIK
-348 EIKKEQ
+348 EIQKEK
-354 ENVAKQKIQK
+354 ENVVKQKIQK

-382 NLIAKEER
+382 NLIFQEEK
-390 KIYLERRDDLIR
+390 KIYLQRRDDLIR

-447 HADEIKSKKE
+447 HLDEIKSKKE

-467 DEIVNKAQII
+467 DELVNKAQII

-497 AILAE
+497 AIMRE
-502 KERIKAAREKSL
+502 KERIKAMREKSL

-590 WVDVKIRH
+590 WGDVKIRH
-598 TDAKKINK
+598 TDAKKVNK
-606 NMKEMINNYNN
+606 DLKEMINNYNKD
-617 AYELSGTLNQMI
+617 YELSGTLNQMI
-629 GDEDKMYKKAVYDR
+629 DDEDKMYKKAVYDR

-669 MKKNKSHGINNRRLS
+669 MKKNTIKKNKSHGNNINNKKIVGGIPVRE
-684 AKNNEKM
+684 NM
-691 NNTEKINLNNDEE
+691 NNTEKINFNNNED
-704 KKVNEGSDEEEK
+704 KKVNDGSDEEEK
-716 NEIQNKIDNENILSQ
+716 NEIQNKIENENILSQ
-731 NHSGQRAHSGQPGPA
+731 NQAIPA
-746 DPQDRRAPAS
+746 
-756 R
+756 

>member
-552 RDAVEFKQFKQIEDG
+552 RDAVEFKQFEQIEDG

-691 NNTEKINLNNDEE
+691 NNTEKINLNNEEE

-716 NEIQNKIDNENILSQ
+716 NEIQNKIDNENTLSQ
-731 NHSGQRAHSGQPGPA
+731 NQAIPA
-746 DPQDRRAPAS
+746 
-756 R
+756 

>member
-12 NVLKNKLREKWIKL
+12 DVLKNKLREKWIKL

-32 DKEIIGGLLTTKKN
+32 DKDIIGGLLTTKKN

-51 TFIYNKAT
+51 SFVYNKAT
-59 ASNLTVEQKEE
+59 ASNLPVDEKE
-70 EEQKEEQI
+70 KEVSVN
-78 PGALSIAPSTT
+78 PPSVAPSTT
-89 LKTKTKIEEKKGEK
+89 LKTKTKGEERKDEK
-103 LEKETAKTKSFKK
+103 YQKEETKPKTNKK

-132 LQEPMAISNQIK
+132 LQEPMAITNQVK
-144 IKPLPLADYKKTSL
+144 MKPLPLANYKKTSL

-169 EIIKKNII
+169 RIIKNNVL
-177 EKNKKAKGFD
+177 ENHKKAKGFD
-187 LQTDKRPMNFD
+187 LETEKRPTNIEK
-198 RIKEEVENKIQSTL
+198 IKAEVEDKIKASL
-212 QFDNKYMN
+212 QFNNKYMN
-220 PPKDFSKYE
+220 PIKDFSKCE
-229 ADVKYNEAAI
+229 ADVRYNEAAI

-324 EIINMKKKAE
+324 EAINMKKRALEKE
-334 EKAEDI
+334 EAI
-340 KQKKQVIK
+340 KQKKEVIK
-348 EIKKEQ
+348 EIQKEKG
-354 ENVAKQKIQK
+354 NFAKNKMQKE
-364 KKENQELYKNRKK
+364 KENQELYKNRKK
-377 EFNEL
+377 EYNEL
-382 NLIAKEER
+382 NLIAQEEK
-390 KIYLERRDDLIR
+390 KILLERRDDLIR
-402 QIRELEKLPIKRTT
+402 QIRELEKLPIRRTT

-447 HADEIKSKKE
+447 HLDEIKSKKE

-467 DEIVNKAQII
+467 DELVNKAQII

-484 RNMKEIERKAKKD
+484 RNIKEVERKAKKD
-497 AILAE
+497 AIIAE

-527 LKKEDEIFQKK
+527 LKREDEIFQKK

-567 VERKINDRQNQDL
+567 VERKINDKQNQDL

-590 WVDVKIRH
+590 WVDVKILH
-598 TDAKKINK
+598 NDAKKVNK
-606 NMKEMINNYNN
+606 DMKEMINNYNKD
-617 AYELSGTLNQMI
+617 YELSGTLNQMI
-629 GDEDKMYKKAVYDR
+629 HEEDKMYKKAVYDR

-669 MKKNKSHGINNRRLS
+669 MKKNNIKKNKSYGTNITNKKTENLIS
-684 AKNNEKM
+684 NEKL
-691 NNTEKINLNNDEE
+691 NNTEKINFNTNED
-704 KKVNEGSDEEEK
+704 KKVNEGSDDEEK
-716 NEIQNKIDNENILSQ
+716 NEIQNKIENENILSQ
-731 NHSGQRAHSGQPGPA
+731 NQAIPA
-746 DPQDRRAPAS
+746 
-756 R
+756 

>member
-12 NVLKNKLREKWIKL
+12 DILKNKLREKWIKL

-32 DKEIIGGLLTTKKN
+32 DKDIIGGLLTTKKN

-59 ASNLTVEQKEE
+59 ASNLPV
-70 EEQKEEQI
+70 EEQEGI
-78 PGALSIAPSTT
+78 PQSPPSTT
-89 LKTKTKIEEKKGEK
+89 LKTKSKLEETKEEKT
-103 LEKETAKTKSFKK
+103 LKEATTKPKTSKK

-121 PFNLSENKPRI
+121 PFNLSENKPRV

-144 IKPLPLADYKKTSL
+144 IKPLPLANYKKTSL
-158 KEIEEKRKEQL
+158 KDIEEKRKEQL
-169 EIIKKNII
+169 QIIKNNII
-177 EKNKKAKGFD
+177 DKNKKAKGFD
-187 LQTDKRPMNFD
+187 LETEKRPTNLEKIRD
-198 RIKEEVENKIQSTL
+198 EVESKIQATL

-220 PPKDFSKYE
+220 PIKDFSKCE

-255 ALNKILIEK
+255 ALNKILVEK

-270 ERWQSEMK
+270 ERWQNEMK

-334 EKAEDI
+334 EKAEDVR
-340 KQKKQVIK
+340 QKKEVIK

-354 ENVAKQKIQK
+354 ENVVKQKIAK

-382 NLIAKEER
+382 NLIAQEEK
-390 KIYLERRDDLIR
+390 KILLERRDDLIR
-402 QIRELEKLPIKRTT
+402 QIRELEKLPIRRTT

-447 HADEIKSKKE
+447 HLDEIKSKKE

-467 DEIVNKAQII
+467 DELVYKAQMI

-484 RNMKEIERKAKKD
+484 RNTKEIERKAKKD
-497 AILAE
+497 AIIAE
-502 KERIKAAREKSL
+502 KARIKAQREKSL

-590 WVDVKIRH
+590 WVDVKMKH

-606 NMKEMINNYNN
+606 DLKEMLNNYNN

-629 GDEDKMYKKAVYDR
+629 HDEDKMYKKAVYDR

-669 MKKNKSHGINNRRLS
+669 MKKNNIKKNKSYGTNITNKKTENLIS
-684 AKNNEKM
+684 NEKL
-691 NNTEKINLNNDEE
+691 NNTEKINFNTDED
-704 KKVNEGSDEEEK
+704 KKVNEGSDDEEK
-716 NEIQNKIDNENILSQ
+716 NEIQNKIENENILSQ
-731 NHSGQRAHSGQPGPA
+731 NQAVPA
-746 DPQDRRAPAS
+746 
-756 R
+756 

>member
-12 NVLKNKLREKWIKL
+12 DVLKNKLREKWIKL

-32 DKEIIGGLLTTKKN
+32 DKDIIGGLLTTKKN

-51 TFIYNKAT
+51 TFVYNKAT
-59 ASNLTVEQKEE
+59 ASNLPVDEKE
-70 EEQKEEQI
+70 KEVSVN
-78 PGALSIAPSTT
+78 PPSVAPSTT
-89 LKTKTKIEEKKGEK
+89 LKTKTKGEERKDEK
-103 LEKETAKTKSFKK
+103 YQKEETKPKTNKK

-132 LQEPMAISNQIK
+132 LQEPMAISNQVK
-144 IKPLPLADYKKTSL
+144 MKPLPLANYKKTSL

-169 EIIKKNII
+169 KIIKNNIL
-177 EKNKKAKGFD
+177 EKYKKAKGFE
-187 LQTDKRPMNFD
+187 LETEKRPTNFEK
-198 RIKEEVENKIQSTL
+198 IKAEVDEKSEAAK
-212 QFDNKYMN
+212 QFNNKYMN
-220 PPKDFSKYE
+220 PIKDFSKCE
-229 ADVKYNEAAI
+229 ADVRYNEAAI

-324 EIINMKKKAE
+324 EAINMKKRALEKE
-334 EKAEDI
+334 EAI
-340 KQKKQVIK
+340 KQKKEVIK
-348 EIKKEQ
+348 EIQKEKG
-354 ENVAKQKIQK
+354 NFAKNKMQKE
-364 KKENQELYKNRKK
+364 KENQELYKNRKK
-377 EFNEL
+377 EYNEL
-382 NLIAKEER
+382 NLIAQEEK
-390 KIYLERRDDLIR
+390 KILLERRDDLIR
-402 QIRELEKLPIKRTT
+402 QIRELEKLPIRRTT

-447 HADEIKSKKE
+447 HLDEIKSKKE

-467 DEIVNKAQII
+467 DELVNKAQII

-484 RNMKEIERKAKKD
+484 RNIKEVERKAKKD
-497 AILAE
+497 AIIAE

-527 LKKEDEIFQKK
+527 LKREDEIFQKK

-567 VERKINDRQNQDL
+567 VERKINDKQNQDL

-590 WVDVKIRH
+590 WVDVKILH
-598 TDAKKINK
+598 NDAKKVNK
-606 NMKEMINNYNN
+606 DMKEMINNYNKD
-617 AYELSGTLNQMI
+617 YELSGTLNQMI
-629 GDEDKMYKKAVYDR
+629 HEEDKMYKKAVYDR

-669 MKKNKSHGINNRRLS
+669 MKKNNIKKNKSYGTNITNKKTENLIS
-684 AKNNEKM
+684 NEKL
-691 NNTEKINLNNDEE
+691 NNTEKINFNTDED
-704 KKVNEGSDEEEK
+704 KKVNEGSDDEEK
-716 NEIQNKIDNENILSQ
+716 NEIQNKIENENILSQ
-731 NHSGQRAHSGQPGPA
+731 NQAIPA
-746 DPQDRRAPAS
+746 
-756 R
+756 

>member
-32 DKEIIGGLLTTKKN
+32 DKDIIGGLLTTKKN

-59 ASNLTVEQKEE
+59 ASHLSVDEKEE
-70 EEQKEEQI
+70 SAPLPETV
-78 PGALSIAPSTT
+78 GPSTT
-89 LKTKTKIEEKKGEK
+89 VGTKSKPEETKGGQKF
-103 LEKETAKTKSFKK
+103 EKELSKPKLNKK

-121 PFNLSENKPRI
+121 PFNLSENKPRV

-144 IKPLPLADYKKTSL
+144 IKPLPLANYKKTSL

-169 EIIKKNII
+169 QIIKNNII
-177 EKNKKAKGFD
+177 EKHKKAKTFD
-187 LQTDKRPMNFD
+187 LQTDKRPTNIEKIRD
-198 RIKEEVENKIQSTL
+198 EVENKIQSTL

-220 PPKDFSKYE
+220 PIKDFSKCD

-304 TYMQRRIQKNQLKAA
+304 TYMQRRIQKNQIKAA

-324 EIINMKKKAE
+324 EIINMKKRAE

-340 KQKKQVIK
+340 RQKKEVIK
-348 EIKKEQ
+348 EIQKEK
-354 ENVAKQKIQK
+354 ENVVKQKIQK

-382 NLIAKEER
+382 NLISQEEK
-390 KIYLERRDDLIR
+390 KIYLQRRDDLIR

-437 RERLALQKRM
+437 RERLALQKKM
-447 HADEIKSKKE
+447 HLDEIKSKKE

-467 DEIVNKAQII
+467 DELVNKAQII

-497 AILAE
+497 AIIRE
-502 KERIKAAREKSL
+502 KERIKAMREKSL

-590 WVDVKIRH
+590 WVDVKIKH
-598 TDAKKINK
+598 TDAKKVNK
-606 NMKEMINNYNN
+606 DLKEMLNNYNKE
-617 AYELSGTLNQMI
+617 YELSGTLNQMI
-629 GDEDKMYKKAVYDR
+629 DDEDKMYKKAVYDR

-669 MKKNKSHGINNRRLS
+669 MKKNTIKKNKSHGNNINNKKIEGIPS
-684 AKNNEKM
+684 INM
-691 NNTEKINLNNDEE
+691 NNTEKININNED
-704 KKVNEGSDEEEK
+704 KKVNDGSDEEEK
-716 NEIQNKIDNENILSQ
+716 NEIQNKIDNENILAQ
-731 NHSGQRAHSGQPGPA
+731 NQPIPA
-746 DPQDRRAPAS
+746 
-756 R
+756 

>member
-32 DKEIIGGLLTTKKN
+32 DKDIIGGLLTTKKN

-59 ASNLTVEQKEE
+59 ASNLPVEEKE
-70 EEQKEEQI
+70 KEKESAGPSPTSVAQ
-78 PGALSIAPSTT
+78 STT
-89 LKTKTKIEEKKGEK
+89 LKTKTKTEDSKNQ
-103 LEKETAKTKSFKK
+103 KTGVEVSKIKSAKK

-132 LQEPMAISNQIK
+132 LQEPMAISNEIK
-144 IKPLPLADYKKTSL
+144 IKPLPLANYKKTSL
-158 KEIEEKRKEQL
+158 KDIEDKRKEHLQ
-169 EIIKKNII
+169 IIKKNIMERN
-177 EKNKKAKGFD
+177 EKSKGFD
-187 LQTDKRPMNFD
+187 LETDKRPTNLEK
-198 RIKEEVENKIQSTL
+198 IKEEVENKIKSTL

-220 PPKDFSKYE
+220 PIKDFSKCE

-324 EIINMKKKAE
+324 EIINMKKKEE

-340 KQKKQVIK
+340 KQKKEVIK

-354 ENVAKQKIQK
+354 ENVAKQKILK

-382 NLIAKEER
+382 NLIAQEEK

-437 RERLALQKRM
+437 RERLALQKKM
-447 HADEIKSKKE
+447 HADEIRAKKE
-457 ENKLRMQERA
+457 ENKLKMQERA
-467 DEIVNKAQII
+467 DELVNKAQII

-497 AILAE
+497 AALAQ
-502 KERIKAAREKSL
+502 KQRIKEQREKSL
-514 FEVKQKIENKKQK
+514 FLVKQKIENKKQK

-567 VERKINDRQNQDL
+567 IERKINDRQNQDL
-580 IDQLALEKIK
+580 IDQLATEKIK
-590 WVDVKIRH
+590 WVDVTIRH
-598 TDAKKINK
+598 TDAKKVNK
-606 NMKEMINNYNN
+606 DMKDMVNNYNK
-617 AYELSGTLNQMI
+617 AYALSSTLDQMVN
-629 GDEDKMYKKAVYDR
+629 DEDKMYKKAVYDR

-669 MKKNKSHGINNRRLS
+669 MKKNNIKKNKSYGTNINNKRTE
-684 AKNNEKM
+684 NMVNTEKL
-691 NNTEKINLNNDEE
+691 NNTEKINFNTDED

-716 NEIQNKIDNENILSQ
+716 NEILNKIENENILSQ
-731 NHSGQRAHSGQPGPA
+731 NQAIPA
-746 DPQDRRAPAS
+746 
-756 R
+756 

>member
-32 DKEIIGGLLTTKKN
+32 DKDIIGGLLTTKKN

-59 ASNLTVEQKEE
+59 ASHLSVDEKEE
-70 EEQKEEQI
+70 SAPFPETV
-78 PGALSIAPSTT
+78 GPSTT
-89 LKTKTKIEEKKGEK
+89 VGTKSKPEETKGGQKF
-103 LEKETAKTKSFKK
+103 EKELSKPKLNKK

-121 PFNLSENKPRI
+121 PFNLSENKPRV

-144 IKPLPLADYKKTSL
+144 IKPLPLANYKKTSL

-169 EIIKKNII
+169 QIIKNNII
-177 EKNKKAKGFD
+177 EKHKKAKAFD
-187 LQTDKRPMNFD
+187 LQTDKRPTNIEKIRD
-198 RIKEEVENKIQSTL
+198 EVENKIQSTL

-220 PPKDFSKYE
+220 PIKDFSKCD

-304 TYMQRRIQKNQLKAA
+304 TYMQRRIQKNQIKAA

-324 EIINMKKKAE
+324 EIINMKKRAE

-340 KQKKQVIK
+340 RQKKEVIK
-348 EIKKEQ
+348 EIQKEK
-354 ENVAKQKIQK
+354 ENVVKQKIQK

-382 NLIAKEER
+382 NLISQEEK
-390 KIYLERRDDLIR
+390 KIYLQRRDDLIR

-437 RERLALQKRM
+437 RERLALQKKM
-447 HADEIKSKKE
+447 HLDEIKSKKE

-467 DEIVNKAQII
+467 DELVNKAQII

-497 AILAE
+497 AIIRE
-502 KERIKAAREKSL
+502 KERIKAMREKSL

-590 WVDVKIRH
+590 WVDVKIKH
-598 TDAKKINK
+598 TDAKKVNK
-606 NMKEMINNYNN
+606 DLKEMLNNYNKE
-617 AYELSGTLNQMI
+617 YELSGTLNQMI
-629 GDEDKMYKKAVYDR
+629 DDEDKMYKKAVYDR

-669 MKKNKSHGINNRRLS
+669 MKKNTIKKNKSHGNNINNKKIEGIPS
-684 AKNNEKM
+684 INM
-691 NNTEKINLNNDEE
+691 NNTEKININNED
-704 KKVNEGSDEEEK
+704 KKINDGSDEEEK
-716 NEIQNKIDNENILSQ
+716 NEIQNKIDNENILAQ
-731 NHSGQRAHSGQPGPA
+731 NQPIPA
-746 DPQDRRAPAS
+746 
-756 R
+756 

>member
-12 NVLKNKLREKWIKL
+12 DVLKNKLREKWIKL

-32 DKEIIGGLLTTKKN
+32 DKDIIGGLLTTKKN

-59 ASNLTVEQKEE
+59 ASNLPVDEKE
-70 EEQKEEQI
+70 KEKETSLN
-78 PGALSIAPSTT
+78 PPTIAPSTT
-89 LKTKTKIEEKKGEK
+89 LKTTK
-103 LEKETAKTKSFKK
+103 LEETKDEKYTKETTKPKTGKK

-121 PFNLSENKPRI
+121 PFNLSENKPRV

-144 IKPLPLADYKKTSL
+144 IKPLPLANYKKTSL

-169 EIIKKNII
+169 QIIKENII
-177 EKNKKAKGFD
+177 EKNKKVKPFD
-187 LQTDKRPMNFD
+187 LRTDKRPTNTEKV
-198 RIKEEVENKIQSTL
+198 REEVENKIKATL

-220 PPKDFSKYE
+220 PIKDFSKCD
-229 ADVKYNEAAI
+229 ADVRYNEAAI

-255 ALNKILIEK
+255 ALNKILVEK

-324 EIINMKKKAE
+324 ELINMKKKAE

-340 KQKKQVIK
+340 KQKKEVIK
-348 EIKKEQ
+348 EIHKEQ
-354 ENVAKQKIQK
+354 ENVAKQKAQK

-377 EFNEL
+377 EYNEL
-382 NLIAKEER
+382 NLIAQEEK
-390 KIYLERRDDLIR
+390 KILLERRDDLIR
-402 QIRELEKLPIKRTT
+402 QIRELEKLPIRRTT

-447 HADEIKSKKE
+447 HLDEIKSKKE

-467 DEIVNKAQII
+467 DELVNKAQII

-484 RNMKEIERKAKKD
+484 RNMKEVERKAKKD
-497 AILAE
+497 AIIAE
-502 KERIKAAREKSL
+502 KARIKAQREKSL

-590 WVDVKIRH
+590 WVDVKMRH

-606 NMKEMINNYNN
+606 DLKDMLNNYNN

-629 GDEDKMYKKAVYDR
+629 HDEDKMYKKAVYDR

-669 MKKNKSHGINNRRLS
+669 MKKNNIKKNKSYGTNINNKRAENMVNTDKL
-684 AKNNEKM
+684 
-691 NNTEKINLNNDEE
+691 NNTEKINFNNDED

-716 NEIQNKIDNENILSQ
+716 NEIQNKIENENILSQ
-731 NHSGQRAHSGQPGPA
+731 NQAVPA
-746 DPQDRRAPAS
+746 
-756 R
+756 

>member
-12 NVLKNKLREKWIKL
+12 DVLKNKLREKWIKL

-32 DKEIIGGLLTTKKN
+32 DKDIIGGLLTTKKN

-59 ASNLTVEQKEE
+59 ASHLSVDEKEE
-70 EEQKEEQI
+70 PTPSPQSV
-78 PGALSIAPSTT
+78 GPSTT
-89 LKTKTKIEEKKGEK
+89 LMTKSKPEETKGGEK
-103 LEKETAKTKSFKK
+103 TDKDLTRPKTNKK

-132 LQEPMAISNQIK
+132 LQEPMAIPNQIK
-144 IKPLPLADYKKTSL
+144 IKPLPLANYKKTSL

-169 EIIKKNII
+169 QIIKENII

-187 LQTDKRPMNFD
+187 LQTDKRPTNIEKI
-198 RIKEEVENKIQSTL
+198 REEVEKKIQSTL

-220 PPKDFSKYE
+220 PIKDFSKCE

-255 ALNKILIEK
+255 ALNKILVEK

-290 KRKLELELNREVAS
+290 KRKLELEMNREVAS
-304 TYMQRRIQKNQLKAA
+304 TYMQRRIQKNQIKAA

-324 EIINMKKKAE
+324 EIINMKKRAE

-340 KQKKQVIK
+340 RLKKEVIK
-348 EIKKEQ
+348 EIQKEK
-354 ENVAKQKIQK
+354 ENVVKQKIQK

-382 NLIAKEER
+382 NLISQEEK
-390 KIYLERRDDLIR
+390 KIYLQRRDDLIR

-427 LLEEMSLVEL
+427 FLEEMSLVEL

-447 HADEIKSKKE
+447 HLDEIKSKKE

-467 DEIVNKAQII
+467 DELVNKAQII

-497 AILAE
+497 AIMRE
-502 KERIKAAREKSL
+502 KERIKAMREKSL

-590 WVDVKIRH
+590 WGDVKIRH
-598 TDAKKINK
+598 TDAKKVNK
-606 NMKEMINNYNN
+606 DLKEMINNYNKD
-617 AYELSGTLNQMI
+617 YELSGTLNQMI
-629 GDEDKMYKKAVYDR
+629 DDEDKMYKKAVYDR

-669 MKKNKSHGINNRRLS
+669 MKKNTIKKNKSHGNNINNKKIVGGVPVRE
-684 AKNNEKM
+684 NM
-691 NNTEKINLNNDEE
+691 NNTEKINFNNNED
-704 KKVNEGSDEEEK
+704 KKVNDGSDEEEK
-716 NEIQNKIDNENILSQ
+716 NEIQNKIENENILSQ
-731 NHSGQRAHSGQPGPA
+731 NQAIPA
-746 DPQDRRAPAS
+746 
-756 R
+756 